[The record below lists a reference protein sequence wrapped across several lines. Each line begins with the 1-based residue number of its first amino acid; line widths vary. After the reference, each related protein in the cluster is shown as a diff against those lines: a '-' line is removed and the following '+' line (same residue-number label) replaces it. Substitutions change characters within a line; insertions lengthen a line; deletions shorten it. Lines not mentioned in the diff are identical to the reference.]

1 MKQPL
6 LHFWLFNSSILFYLL
21 YSNATTAQIV
31 PDATLPVNSSVT
43 QQGFTSIIEG
53 GTTAGANLFHSFKD
67 FSLPNGAEAFFNN
80 ALEIQNIFS
89 RVTGGNISNID
100 GLIRANGVA
109 NLFLINPN
117 GIIFGPNA
125 RLNIGGSFL
134 ASTAS
139 SIRFADG
146 IEFSATNSNAP
157 PLLTINVPIGLQFA
171 SNSSGLNGAIAIQG
185 AGHNLSIDP
194 DTLVIIRD
202 NRPIGF
208 GVLPNQTLALVGG
221 DVTLDG
227 GNLTAASG
235 RIELGS
241 VAPGSLV
248 TLTPTNSGWQLG
260 YEGVQNFQ
268 DISLTNAASLDASGS
283 GGGSIQVQGRRV
295 TLTDGSAI
303 LSLTEGSNSGG
314 NLIVR
319 ASESVELIGT
329 KADGEFL
336 RSLTTDTQ
344 PKATG
349 IAGDLIIETAR
360 LTIRDGAQVS
370 ASTFG
375 QANGGNLTIK
385 ATDSVELIGVGGNG
399 QSAST
404 LAASAQQG
412 STGDGGNLTI
422 ETGRLLVRDGAQILA
437 VTLGQGKGGTLT
449 VKAIDAI
456 EAIGAS
462 AKGEASALFTS
473 AQPTSTG
480 DAGDLTIETGRL
492 ILRDGGQISTSTF
505 GQGNAGTLLVRV
517 RDSIEVIGIAA
528 DGQSSS
534 SLAASAELNSTGDG
548 GSLIIET
555 GRLILRDGGQI
566 TTSTFGQGN
575 AGTLSVKA
583 TDSVEVIGE
592 TADAKGGS
600 VLFALA
606 GPGLTGDAGDLTIET
621 GRLTVR
627 DGAQI
632 GNGTFGQGKGGT
644 LTVKATNLV
653 ELIGKS
659 ANGRFASGLSANA
672 DLRSTGDAGDL
683 TVETERL
690 IIRDGAAISTIT
702 FGSGKAGTLTVKA
715 TDSIEIIGTQ
725 SSKFDSSLLASAAL
739 RSTGDA
745 GDLIVETGQLT
756 VRDGATVAVRSFGTG
771 KAGTLV
777 VNADSIELSNKGS
790 LNANTKAGGGSIK
803 LRSPTITLR
812 DSSITTN
819 ATGGKSGGD
828 IIIGSQFLQLR
839 DNSTITTNAKGIE
852 VKGGNIQ
859 LNTDILAAL
868 ENSDITA
875 NAQQDKGGEIT
886 ITADA
891 IFGSVARTREELLL
905 LNTKDADPR
914 QLPTSDITAISQQEG
929 PEFQGT
935 VTVNTPDVD
944 PSSGLIELPIDF
956 VDPTRLIVQGCPA
969 NRGNS
974 FTVTGRGGLPPS
986 PNDPLRANNTVSPS
1000 WVTRDSSSREA
1011 EEQVSRGAGEIIEA
1025 TGWIVNE
1032 KGQVV
1037 LIASRPTTTFNGFL
1051 LIPSSCP
1058 ETVEAR

>member
-6 LHFWLFNSSILFYLL
+6 FRFWLFNSSILFYLL
-21 YSNATTAQIV
+21 HSNATTAQIV
-31 PDATLPVNSSVT
+31 PDATLPVNSSVM
-43 QQGFTSIIEG
+43 QQGNTSIIEG
-53 GTTAGANLFHSFKD
+53 GTTAGTNLFHSFKD
-67 FSLPNGAEAFFNN
+67 FSVPNGAEAFFNN

-146 IEFSATNSNAP
+146 IEFSATNTNAP
-157 PLLTINVPIGLQFA
+157 PLLTINVPIGLQFG
-171 SNSSGLNGAIAIQG
+171 SNSSGLNGAIAVQG

-221 DVTLDG
+221 DLTLDG
-227 GNLTAASG
+227 GNLTASSG

-248 TLTPTNSGWQLG
+248 TLMPTNSGWQLG

-268 DISLTNAASLDASGS
+268 DISLTNAASVDASGS

-295 TLTDGSAI
+295 TLADGAAI
-303 LSLTEGSNSGG
+303 LNLTEGSNSGG
-314 NLIVR
+314 NLIIR

-385 ATDSVELIGVGGNG
+385 ATDSVELIGTSADGKASSGLFASANQGSIGDGGNLIVETG
-399 QSAST
+399 RLTVGDGAFINTGTFGPGKAGNLTVKARDSIELADGLYGSGLFASADVGSTGDGGDLIIETGRLIVRDGAQISVST
-404 LAASAQQG
+404 LGQGKAGNLLVKAVNLVEVIGESADSKRGSGLFASAEQG
-412 STGDGGNLTI
+412 STGDGGNL
-422 ETGRLLVRDGAQILA
+422 
-437 VTLGQGKGGTLT
+437 
-449 VKAIDAI
+449 
-456 EAIGAS
+456 
-462 AKGEASALFTS
+462 
-473 AQPTSTG
+473 
-480 DAGDLTIETGRL
+480 
-492 ILRDGGQISTSTF
+492 
-505 GQGNAGTLLVRV
+505 
-517 RDSIEVIGIAA
+517 
-528 DGQSSS
+528 
-534 SLAASAELNSTGDG
+534 
-548 GSLIIET
+548 IIET
-555 GRLILRDGGQI
+555 GRLIVRDGAFISIDTLGP
-566 TTSTFGQGN
+566 GKG
-575 AGTLSVKA
+575 GTLLVKA
-583 TDSVEVIGE
+583 ADSVEVIG
-592 TADAKGGS
+592 TSPDGKAPSA
-600 VLFALA
+600 LFAPTS
-606 GPGLTGDAGDLTIET
+606 PGTTGDGGDLMIET
-621 GRLTVR
+621 GRLIVR

-632 GNGTFGQGKGGT
+632 GAGTFGQ
-644 LTVKATNLV
+644 
-653 ELIGKS
+653 
-659 ANGRFASGLSANA
+659 
-672 DLRSTGDAGDL
+672 
-683 TVETERL
+683 
-690 IIRDGAAISTIT
+690 
-702 FGSGKAGTLTVKA
+702 GKAGTLTVRA
-715 TDSIEIIGTQ
+715 RDSVEVIGTTADGQ
-725 SSKFDSSLLASAAL
+725 IPSGLFTSAQ
-739 RSTGDA
+739 RGSTGD
-745 GDLIVETGQLT
+745 GNDLMIETGRLI
-756 VRDGATVAVRSFGTG
+756 VRDGAVVSVNSLAVG
-771 KAGTLV
+771 KAGTLRV
-777 VNADSIELSNKGS
+777 FADSIELYNKGS
-790 LNANTKAGGGSIK
+790 LNANTKAGGGSID
-803 LRSPTITLR
+803 LRSSTITLHN
-812 DSSITTN
+812 SSITTN
-819 ATGGKSGGD
+819 ATGGERGGD

-839 DNSTITTNAKGIE
+839 DNSTITTNAEGIE
-852 VKGGNIQ
+852 VKGGNIT

-875 NAQQDKGGEIT
+875 NAQEGKGGEIT
-886 ITADA
+886 INADA
-891 IFGSVARTREELLL
+891 IFGSVARTRAEIELL

-914 QLPTSDITAISQQEG
+914 QLFTSDITAISQQES

-944 PSSGLIELPIDF
+944 PSSGLIELPVDF
-956 VDPTRLIVQGCPA
+956 VDPTRLIAQGCPA

-974 FTVTGRGGLPPS
+974 FIVTGRGGLPPS
-986 PNDPLRANNTVSPS
+986 PNELLRANNTVSVD
-1000 WVTRDSSSREA
+1000 WVTRDSESIDAGDSL
-1011 EEQVSRGAGEIIEA
+1011 SGGAGEIVEA
-1025 TGWIVNE
+1025 TGWIINE
-1032 KGQVV
+1032 KGQMV
-1037 LIASRPTTTFNGFL
+1037 LIASRPNSTHNRFL
-1051 LIPSSCP
+1051 LTPSSCP
-1058 ETVEAR
+1058 ETVESR

>member
-6 LHFWLFNSSILFYLL
+6 LRFWLVNSSILFYLL
-21 YSNATTAQIV
+21 YSNSTTAQIV

-43 QQGFTSIIEG
+43 QQGNTSVIEG
-53 GTTAGANLFHSFKD
+53 GTTAGTNLFHSFKD
-67 FSLPNGAEAFFNN
+67 FSVPNGAEAFFNN
-80 ALEIQNIFS
+80 ALDIQNIFS

-194 DTLVIIRD
+194 DTGAINRD
-202 NRPIGF
+202 NRPIGL
-208 GVLPNQTLALVGG
+208 GVLPNQTLALIGG
-221 DVTLDG
+221 DLTLDG
-227 GNLTAASG
+227 GNLTASSG

-241 VAPGSLV
+241 VAPGSFV
-248 TLTPTNSGWQLG
+248 TLIPTNSGWQLG

-268 DISLTNAASLDASGS
+268 DISLTNAASVDASGS

-295 TLTDGSAI
+295 TLTDGAAI

-319 ASESVELIGT
+319 ASESVEVIGELANGQFAST
-329 KADGEFL
+329 LA
-336 RSLTTDTQ
+336 TDTQ
-344 PKATG
+344 PPG
-349 IAGDLIIETAR
+349 
-360 LTIRDGAQVS
+360 S
-370 ASTFG
+370 
-375 QANGGNLTIK
+375 
-385 ATDSVELIGVGGNG
+385 GNG
-399 QSAST
+399 S
-404 LAASAQQG
+404 
-412 STGDGGNLTI
+412 DM
-422 ETGRLLVRDGAQILA
+422 
-437 VTLGQGKGGTLT
+437 
-449 VKAIDAI
+449 
-456 EAIGAS
+456 
-462 AKGEASALFTS
+462 
-473 AQPTSTG
+473 
-480 DAGDLTIETGRL
+480 
-492 ILRDGGQISTSTF
+492 
-505 GQGNAGTLLVRV
+505 
-517 RDSIEVIGIAA
+517 
-528 DGQSSS
+528 
-534 SLAASAELNSTGDG
+534 
-548 GSLIIET
+548 
-555 GRLILRDGGQI
+555 
-566 TTSTFGQGN
+566 
-575 AGTLSVKA
+575 
-583 TDSVEVIGE
+583 
-592 TADAKGGS
+592 
-600 VLFALA
+600 
-606 GPGLTGDAGDLTIET
+606 TIET

-632 GNGTFGQGKGGT
+632 SAANFGQGKAGT
-644 LTVKATNLV
+644 ITVKATNSVEVIGTSADIQSGSSLFTSVFGDSVNNGGDLTIETQRLLV
-653 ELIGKS
+653 QDGGRIVSATFGRSKAGNLTIKATNSVEVIGRSSDGNLVS
-659 ANGRFASGLSANA
+659 ALAASAEAN
-672 DLRSTGDAGDL
+672 STGDGGNL

-690 IIRDGAAISTIT
+690 SVRDGAFISADTLGQGKAGTLEVKATNSVEVIGTSPDGQSPSSLSAGAFPGSTGDAGDVRIETGQLVIRDGANIGAFTA
-702 FGSGKAGTLTVKA
+702 GQGKAGTLTIRARDSIEVIGTTADIKAPSGITTFTGSTGDGGDLIIETRRLIVRDGAQIGAGTFGAGKAGTLAVKA
-715 TDSIEIIGTQ
+715 TDSVELIGT
-725 SSKFDSSLLASAAL
+725 SADGKGASGLFANAQPN
-739 RSTGDA
+739 STGA
-745 GDLIVETGQLT
+745 GNDLTIETGRLIV
-756 VRDGATVAVRSFGTG
+756 RDRAAVAVDSGGTG
-771 KAGTLV
+771 KAGTLRV
-777 VNADSIELSNKGS
+777 FADSIQLSNQAS
-790 LNANTKAGGGSIK
+790 LDANTTAGGGSID
-803 LRSPTITLR
+803 LRAPTITLR
-812 DSSITTN
+812 NSSITTN

-852 VKGGNIQ
+852 VKGGNIT

-929 PEFQGT
+929 PLFQGT

-944 PSSGLIELPIDF
+944 PSSGLIELPVDF
-956 VDPTRLIVQGCPA
+956 VDPTGLIVQGCPS